1 VRESIYSWNLY
12 YILIEMMKCSS
23 SENPLNNTDR
33 AYLKKL
39 KLNKLAMWNDESKY
53 CATSQN
59 RTMRKLMYRPKGKS
73 K

>member
-1 VRESIYSWNLY
+1 
-12 YILIEMMKCSS
+12 MMKCSS